1 MTEYLSKYTGN
12 RVDSAVGIIPSTK
25 PDEDSAIVVG
35 STGAS
40 SYKPLSQ
47 IKGTEVEANS
57 SVPATQ
63 DLSKLTVG
71 TTTYNLAI
79 KSAVLNDTVLTLTI

>member
-1 MTEYLSKYTGN
+1 MAEYLSKYTGN
-12 RVDSAVGIIPSTK
+12 RVDSAIGIIPSGK
-25 PDEDSAIVVG
+25 PTEDSVIVVG

-47 IKGTEVEANS
+47 IEGTDVEANS
-57 SVPATQ
+57 SASATQ

-79 KSAVLNDTVLTLTI
+79 KSAVLDGTVLTLTI

>member
-1 MTEYLSKYTGN
+1 MAEYLSKYTGN
-12 RVDSAVGIIPSTK
+12 RVDSAVGIIPSGK
-25 PDEDSAIVVG
+25 PTEDSVIVFG

-47 IKGTEVEANS
+47 IKGTKVEANS
-57 SVPATQ
+57 STSATQ

-79 KSAVLNDTVLTLTI
+79 KSAVLNGTVLTLTI